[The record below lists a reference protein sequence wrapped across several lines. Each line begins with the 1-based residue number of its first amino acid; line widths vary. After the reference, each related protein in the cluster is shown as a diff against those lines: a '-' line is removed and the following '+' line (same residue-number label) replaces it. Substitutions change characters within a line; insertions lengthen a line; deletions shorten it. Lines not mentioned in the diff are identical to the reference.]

1 MLRSFFIFLSQQKSL
16 RRWMEH
22 SSFAR
27 PLTRRFIAGNTLD
40 EALAVCQKLN
50 REGIFTTLDYLGES
64 VTAIEEANQSRDH
77 CLQAIRLIHER
88 KIDSTISVKLTQLG
102 LDINEELCFDNAR
115 QLVALAKQTQS
126 RVEFDMES
134 SAYVDRTLA
143 IVHRLHQEF
152 GCVRAVLQ
160 AYLFRTEA
168 DIKTSNSLGLPV
180 RICKG
185 AYAEP
190 DTVAFAE
197 KSEVD
202 TNYLNLTRLLL
213 EGGEYPAIATHDDRM
228 VAGATSFPKD
238 KFEFQMLYGVRRD
251 LQRKLLAQGFRIR
264 VYVPY
269 GEAWYPYFM
278 RRLAERPANVIF
290 LLRNFFKN

>member
-40 EALAVCQKLN
+40 EALSVCQKLN

-202 TNYLNLTRLLL
+202 TNYLKLTRLLL
-213 EGGEYPAIATHDDRM
+213 EGGEHPAIATHDDRM